1 MRRAAVIAAA
11 LALAACAK
19 KAPNATRE
27 ECRQYRA
34 KLFELLPDA
43 EREHWRA
50 SGLDKASKLELDFC
64 QQRVT
69 SAEVA
74 CVRNKTTLDDA
85 LACKPTVDLRP
96 ADMRRTPE
104 ECSAYREHVVQ
115 LAADG
120 EKTETVGPPLSVA
133 MAKIVARECERWMS
147 KARYEC
153 GIKAASS
160 PDLMMCR
167 D

>member
-1 MRRAAVIAAA
+1 MSHALRRLAFASLS

-120 EKTETVGPPLSVA
+120 EKTETLRGDDIVPRFLSILDDYV
-133 MAKIVARECERWMS
+133 ER
-147 KARYEC
+147 RYPAP
-153 GIKAASS
+153 GGASLVS
-160 PDLMMCR
+160 S
-167 D
+167 